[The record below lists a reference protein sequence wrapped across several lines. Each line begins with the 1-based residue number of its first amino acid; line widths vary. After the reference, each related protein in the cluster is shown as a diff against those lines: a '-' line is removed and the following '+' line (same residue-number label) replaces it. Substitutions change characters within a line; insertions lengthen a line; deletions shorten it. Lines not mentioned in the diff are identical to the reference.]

1 MSTSFE
7 LDSVD
12 RFVVGTV
19 GQPGQRTF
27 FFQVVAP
34 GVLLSFKCE
43 KVQVAA
49 LAQALRSLMTDLPPA
64 VPTSTIWS
72 SLDTPVLAEWSVGSI
87 GIGYEGEADRV
98 VLVLEEASEDPS
110 EGSRARFFLTRDQIA
125 TFVDRTPDVVSGGR
139 PTCTLCASPID
150 AEGFNCPCFN

>member
-12 RFVVGTV
+12 RFVVGTI
-19 GQPGQRTF
+19 GEPGQRTF
-27 FFQVVAP
+27 FFQAVAP

-49 LAQALRSLMTDLPPA
+49 LTDALKTLMTDLPPA
-64 VPTSTIWS
+64 APTATVWA
-72 SLDTPVLAEWSVGSI
+72 SLDTPVLAEWAVGSI
-87 GIGYEGEADRV
+87 GIGYESTADRV
-98 VLVLEEASEDPS
+98 VLLLEELREDPE

-125 TFVDRTPDVVSGGR
+125 TFIEKTPEVVGGGR
-139 PTCTLCASPID
+139 PTCVLCAAPID
-150 AEGFNCPCFN
+150 ADGFNCACYN

>member
-19 GQPGQRTF
+19 GEPGNRTF

-49 LAQALRSLMTDLPPA
+49 LTDALKVMMTDLPPA
-64 VPTSTIWS
+64 TPSPTIWAN
-72 SLDTPVLAEWSVGSI
+72 LDTPVLAEWVVGSI
-87 GIGYEGEADRV
+87 GIGYEGSADRV
-98 VLVLEEASEDPS
+98 VLLLEELREDPDD
-110 EGSRARFFLTRDQIA
+110 GSQARFFLTRDQIA
-125 TFVDRTPDVVSGGR
+125 TFIDKTPEVVSGGR
-139 PTCTLCASPID
+139 PTCVLCSVPID
-150 AEGFNCPCFN
+150 SDGFNCPCYN

>member
-19 GQPGQRTF
+19 GEPGNRTF

-49 LAQALRSLMTDLPPA
+49 LTDALKVMMTDLPPA
-64 VPTSTIWS
+64 TPVSGVWAN
-72 SLDTPVLAEWSVGSI
+72 LDTPVLAEWAVGSI
-87 GIGYEGEADRV
+87 GIGYESAADRV
-98 VLVLEEASEDPS
+98 VLLLEELREDPDD
-110 EGSRARFFLTRDQIA
+110 GSQARFFLTRDQIA
-125 TFVDRTPDVVSGGR
+125 TFIEKTPDVVSGGR
-139 PTCTLCASPID
+139 PTCVLCSSPVD
-150 AEGFNCPCFN
+150 AEGYNCSCYN

>member
-19 GQPGQRTF
+19 GAPGNRTF

-49 LAQALRSLMTDLPPA
+49 LTDALRTLMTDLPPA
-64 VPTSTIWS
+64 APSAATWS
-72 SLDTPVLAEWSVGSI
+72 PLDTPVLAEWVVGSI
-87 GIGYEGEADRV
+87 GIGYEGTSDRV
-98 VLVLEEASEDPS
+98 VLLLEELREDPS

-125 TFVDRTPDVVSGGR
+125 TFIERTPGVVSGGR
-139 PTCTLCASPID
+139 PTCVLCASPID
-150 AEGFNCPCFN
+150 ADGFNCPCYN